1 MIDRRLLLTAPA
13 ALAALSSVA
22 NASPHW
28 SGRHATPVIFHTDI
42 GYDVDDTWALLM
54 LLRSPELDLKL
65 VVCDVDNT
73 TYRARVASKLLHL
86 GGRRDVVVAT
96 GPKAG
101 DEAGPQSA
109 WVGDFTLATYGGPI
123 RRDGAQAIVDT
134 IIASPREVTVIS
146 TGPATLLA
154 AALVIEP
161 RIASKARFVGMDGSI
176 RVGYGGS
183 AKPEIEYNVKTDPLA
198 LRAVFAAPWPC
209 AITPLDT
216 CGTFV
221 LDGADYQM
229 VLKSGDPFARA
240 AIENSRGWLPNAPW
254 MAKDYDLDHHSSTLY
269 DAVAVIMAYDDSD
282 LVMETLPIFVRDDG
296 MTVIDP
302 VAGRPVRCATAWRNL
317 AGMKRKLARRL
328 TSA

>member
-1 MIDRRLLLTAPA
+1 MIDRRHLLTGAIALTASA
-13 ALAALSSVA
+13 AMTARAASA
-22 NASPHW
+22 HPQ
-28 SGRHATPVIFHTDI
+28 PVIFHTDI

-73 TYRARVASKLLHL
+73 TYRARVAAKLLHL

-101 DEAGPQSA
+101 DAPGPQSA
-109 WVGDFTLATYGGPI
+109 WVGDFTLDAYGGPV
-123 RRDGAQAIVDT
+123 RRDGARAIVDM
-134 IIASPREVTVIS
+134 IMASPRSVTVIS

-161 RIASKARFVGMDGSI
+161 RIAFRARFVGMDGSI

-183 AKPEIEYNVKTDPLA
+183 AKPEIEYNVKTDPAA
-198 LRAVFAAPWPC
+198 LRAVFAASWPC

-221 LDGADYQM
+221 LDGADYQT
-229 VLKSGDPFARA
+229 VLTSRDPFARA
-240 AIENSRGWLPNAPW
+240 AIENSRDWLPYAPW
-254 MAKDYDLDHHSSTLY
+254 MAKDYDLSRHSSTLY

-282 LVMETLPIFVRDDG
+282 LVMETLPIAVHEDG
-296 MTVIDP
+296 MMVIDP
-302 VAGRPVRCATAWRNL
+302 VAGRPVRCATAWRDL
-317 AGMKRKLARRL
+317 AGMKRKLARRM
-328 TSA
+328 TKT